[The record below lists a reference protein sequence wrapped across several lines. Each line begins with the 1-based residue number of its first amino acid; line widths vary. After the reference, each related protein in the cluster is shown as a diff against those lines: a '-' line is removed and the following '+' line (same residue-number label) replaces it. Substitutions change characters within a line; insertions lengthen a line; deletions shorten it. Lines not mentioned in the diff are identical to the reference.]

1 MYGTVVEV
9 GQGSLSNTGKLL
21 EMSVKKGDT
30 ILLPEYGGQ
39 SIKLNNEE
47 LFIYK
52 DTDNNAKM

>member
-1 MYGTVVEV
+1 VVEA

-39 SIKLNNEE
+39 LIKLNNEE

-52 DTDNNAKM
+52 DTDIIAKM